1 MTRKSTK
8 IVLMGKRTDEGEN
21 LQSLIKD
28 LFPKSLPCDFIYS
41 ISFCYDD
48 NFVFEIPKSDIP
60 DTISLDD
67 PLDLIKDVDYS
78 YDGHL
83 EIIEIIL
90 DLNNVKGFLNHY
102 FAALQRRVGKKI
114 SPTNP
119 DKRSKP

>member
-28 LFPKSLPCDFIYS
+28 LFPKSLPGDFIYS

-48 NFVFEIPKSDIP
+48 NYVHEVPRSEIPE
-60 DTISLDD
+60 TISLDN
-67 PLDLIKDVDYS
+67 PLDIIDNVDYN
-78 YDGHL
+78 YEPHL

-90 DLNNVKGFLNHY
+90 DLNNVKGFLNKGSDDI
-102 FAALQRRVGKKI
+102 LSKI
-114 SPTNP
+114 FPE
-119 DKRSKP
+119 

>member
-21 LQSLIKD
+21 LRSLIKD

-41 ISFCYDD
+41 ISFCYAD

-60 DTISLDD
+60 KTISLND
-67 PLDLIKDVDYS
+67 PLDIIKDVDYS

-90 DLNNVKGFLNHY
+90 DLNNVKGFLNKGSDDI
-102 FAALQRRVGKKI
+102 LSKI
-114 SPTNP
+114 FPEKS
-119 DKRSKP
+119 

>member
-21 LQSLIKD
+21 LQNLIKD

-41 ISFCYDD
+41 ITFCYDD
-48 NFVFEIPKSDIP
+48 NFEFELPKSDIP
-60 DTISLDD
+60 ETISLDD
-67 PLDLIKDVDYS
+67 PLDLIKDVDYN

-90 DLNNVKGFLNHY
+90 DLNNVKGFLSKGSDDI
-102 FAALQRRVGKKI
+102 LSKI
-114 SPTNP
+114 FPEKS
-119 DKRSKP
+119 

>member
-21 LQSLIKD
+21 LQNLIKD
-28 LFPKSLPCDFIYS
+28 LFPKSLPSDFIYS

-48 NFVFEIPKSDIP
+48 DFVFEIPKSDLP
-60 DTISLDD
+60 QTISLDN
-67 PLDLIKDVDYS
+67 PLEIIHDVDYN

-90 DLNNVKGFLNHY
+90 DLNNVKGFLNKGSNDI
-102 FAALQRRVGKKI
+102 LSKI
-114 SPTNP
+114 FP
-119 DKRSKP
+119 K